1 MEDQSNF
8 DELKQK
14 YQPILDLLVE
24 SGVCVTRLELQDHK
38 LLVEG
43 EAPSEHIQQELTA
56 RICELYSGL
65 VCDLRVNLP
74 GSQTAEDAGLA
85 TEGEI
90 ENYVVT
96 DLLRAEFENE
106 S

>member
-1 MEDQSNF
+1 
-8 DELKQK
+8 
-14 YQPILDLLVE
+14 
-24 SGVCVTRLELQDHK
+24 
-38 LLVEG
+38 
-43 EAPSEHIQQELTA
+43 
-56 RICELYSGL
+56 LYSGL